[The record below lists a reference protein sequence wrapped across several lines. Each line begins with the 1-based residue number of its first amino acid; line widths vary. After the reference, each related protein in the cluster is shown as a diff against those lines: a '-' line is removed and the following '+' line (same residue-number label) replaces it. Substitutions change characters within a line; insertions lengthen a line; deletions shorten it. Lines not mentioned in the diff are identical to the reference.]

1 MDKGG
6 TAMKRWKKMMA
17 FCFAFLM
24 AFVMFGSSVEA
35 ANGPNEQDWSSA
47 YIVIDDGSANPKQL
61 YNANKSV
68 TISTVK
74 NIRYDKK
81 TNTLTLNGYQEA
93 EKRIVANEMGDD
105 FKVKVVGNN
114 QIQGIAVWG
123 YSYGGSLTLE
133 GNGSLEINK
142 NRVQGEPIFL
152 MAEEANAQFKVK
164 QGVTLKVYRDNK
176 FPSSIVVSYSAV
188 AKDGIVFEGNDTLNQ
203 KVQKTSQKE
212 AKRMTAAV
220 YELAEFIPCT
230 PKDDSVTGIYG
241 ALRQAGSSDDEPYYN
256 IYKIQEVFPEI
267 WLASMQDE
275 NGNYFW
281 SSNFTINTNAQKIK
295 AYTTSVT
302 SYSLMMLNKKTSSGT
317 VSDYVADFDYDQQ
330 KNEEVCSIYK
340 IKKKDNKNYAIP
352 VEGEQNQ
359 PMSILDKYEIVPTGR
374 MFYNYNFSG
383 DILYSGNGQNAKPN
397 IDTNDNTNPD
407 ASKNS
412 TSNIRLVS
420 SVHLSA
426 ISKKIAAGKK
436 LTLKATVLPNNASNK
451 KLIWKSSNPK
461 VATVTQSGIV
471 TLKKKTG
478 GKKVTITATAKDG
491 SKKYASWKIT
501 SMKGIVKKVK
511 ITGNKPVKAGKKLKL
526 KAKVTA
532 TKKANTKLLWTS
544 ANTKYATVNAK
555 GIVTTKKAAK
565 RKTVKITA
573 MATDGSGK
581 KHTVKIKIK

>member
-1 MDKGG
+1 M
-6 TAMKRWKKMMA
+6 MRSWKKILA
-17 FCFAFLM
+17 ICFAFLM
-24 AFVMFGSSVEA
+24 SFVMFGSLVKA
-35 ANGPNEQDWSSA
+35 ANGPNEQDRSCA
-47 YIVIDDGSANPKQL
+47 YIVIDDGSGNPKHL
-61 YNANKSV
+61 YNADKSV

-74 NIRYDKK
+74 NISYDKK

-133 GNGSLEINK
+133 GNGTLEINK
-142 NRVQGEPIFL
+142 NRVQGEPISL

-164 QGVTLKVYRDNK
+164 QGVTLRVYRDKK
-176 FPSSIVVSYSAV
+176 FFSSIVVSYSSA
-188 AKDGIVFEGNDTLNQ
+188 AKDGIIFEGNDTLNQ
-203 KVQKTSQKE
+203 KVQKTHEKE

-220 YELAEFIPCT
+220 YELTDFIPCT
-230 PKDDSVTGIYG
+230 PKDDSVAGIYG
-241 ALRQAGSSDDEPYYN
+241 ALRQAGSSDVEPYYD
-256 IYKIQEVFPEI
+256 IYKIQEVFPGI
-267 WLASMQDE
+267 WIASMQDE
-275 NGNYFW
+275 AGNYFW
-281 SSNFTINTNAQKIK
+281 SSDFNINTNGQKRK
-295 AYTTSVT
+295 AYTTHLT

-317 VSDYVADFDYDQQ
+317 VPDYVAGFDYDPQ

-340 IKKKDNKNYAIP
+340 IRKKDNKNYAIP

-359 PMSILDKYEIVPTGR
+359 PMSILDKYEKVPTGR
-374 MFYNYNFSG
+374 IFYNYNFDG
-383 DILYSGNGQNAKPN
+383 DILYSGSSQNTK
-397 IDTNDNTNPD
+397 
-407 ASKNS
+407 
-412 TSNIRLVS
+412 NIRLVS
-420 SVHLSA
+420 SIHLSA

-461 VATVTQSGIV
+461 VATVTQNGIV

-526 KAKVTA
+526 KAKITA

-544 ANTKYATVNAK
+544 GNAKYATVNAK

>member
-17 FCFAFLM
+17 FCLTFIM
-24 AFVMFGSSVEA
+24 AFAMAGISVSA
-35 ANGPNEQDWSSA
+35 ANGPNDQETSMA
-47 YIVIDDGSANPKQL
+47 FLVIDDGSANPKQL
-61 YNANKSV
+61 YNADKSV

-74 NIRYDKK
+74 NISYDKK

-114 QIQGIAVWG
+114 QIQGIVVWG

-176 FPSSIVVSYSAV
+176 FPSSIVVSYSAA

-212 AKRMTAAV
+212 AKKMTAAV
-220 YELAEFIPCT
+220 YDELADFIPCT

-256 IYKIQEVFPEI
+256 IYKIQEVFSGI
-267 WLASMQDE
+267 WIASMQDE
-275 NGNYFW
+275 AGKYFW
-281 SSNFTINTNAQKIK
+281 SSEFNINTNAQKIK
-295 AYTTSVT
+295 AYTTHFT

-317 VSDYVADFDYDQQ
+317 EPDYVACFDYDQQ

-340 IKKKDNKNYAIP
+340 IRKKDNKNYAIP

-359 PMSILDKYEIVPTGR
+359 PMSILDKYETVSTGR
-374 MFYNYNFSG
+374 IFYNYNFGG
-383 DILYSGNGQNAKPN
+383 DILYSGSSQNTKPN
-397 IDTNDNTNPD
+397 TDTNGNR
-407 ASKNS
+407 
-412 TSNIRLVS
+412 RLVT
-420 SVHLSA
+420 SVRLFG

-451 KLIWKSSNPK
+451 KLNWKSSNPK

-511 ITGNKPVKAGKKLKL
+511 ITGSKPIKAGKKLKL

-544 ANTKYATVNAK
+544 GNAKYATVNAK
-555 GIVTTKKAAK
+555 GIVTTKKSAK
-565 RKTVKITA
+565 GKTVKITA

>member
-1 MDKGG
+1 M
-6 TAMKRWKKMMA
+6 MRRWKKIMA
-17 FCFAFLM
+17 LCFALLM
-24 AFVMFGSSVEA
+24 SFVMLGSSVEA
-35 ANGPNEQDWSSA
+35 ANGPNEQDWSRA
-47 YIVIDDGSANPKQL
+47 YIMIDDGSANPKQL

-74 NIRYDKK
+74 NISYDKK

-93 EKRIVANEMGDD
+93 EKKIVANEMGDD

-123 YSYGGSLTLE
+123 YFYGGSLTLE

-176 FPSSIVVSYSAV
+176 YPSSIVVSYSAA

-203 KVQKTSQKE
+203 KVQKTPEKE

-220 YELAEFIPCT
+220 YELADFIPCT

-256 IYKIQEVFPEI
+256 IYKIQEVFSGI
-267 WLASMQDE
+267 WIASMQDE
-275 NGNYFW
+275 AGKYFW
-281 SSNFTINTNAQKIK
+281 SSEFNINTNAQKIK
-295 AYTTSVT
+295 AYTTHFT
-302 SYSLMMLNKKTSSGT
+302 SYSLMMLNKKTSSGI
-317 VSDYVADFDYDQQ
+317 VPDYVACFDYDQQ

-340 IKKKDNKNYAIP
+340 IRKKDNKNYAIP

-359 PMSILDKYEIVPTGR
+359 PMSILDKYETVSTGR
-374 MFYNYNFSG
+374 IFYNYNFGG
-383 DILYSGNGQNAKPN
+383 DILYSGSSQNTKPN
-397 IDTNDNTNPD
+397 IDTNDNTKPD

-412 TSNIRLVS
+412 TGNIKSVS
-420 SVHLSA
+420 SIRLSA

-451 KLIWKSSNPK
+451 KIIWKSSNPK

-478 GKKVTITATAKDG
+478 GKKVTITATATDG
-491 SKKYASWKIT
+491 ISKYASWKIT

-511 ITGNKPVKAGKKLKL
+511 ITGSKPVKAGKKLKL

-544 ANTKYATVNAK
+544 SNTKYATVNAK
-555 GIVTTKKAAK
+555 GIVTTKKSAK
-565 RKTVKITA
+565 GKTVKITA

>member
-1 MDKGG
+1 
-6 TAMKRWKKMMA
+6 
-17 FCFAFLM
+17 
-24 AFVMFGSSVEA
+24 
-35 ANGPNEQDWSSA
+35 
-47 YIVIDDGSANPKQL
+47 
-61 YNANKSV
+61 
-68 TISTVK
+68 
-74 NIRYDKK
+74 
-81 TNTLTLNGYQEA
+81 
-93 EKRIVANEMGDD
+93 
-105 FKVKVVGNN
+105 
-114 QIQGIAVWG
+114 
-123 YSYGGSLTLE
+123 
-133 GNGSLEINK
+133 
-142 NRVQGEPIFL
+142 

-220 YELAEFIPCT
+220 YELADFIPCT

-317 VSDYVADFDYDQQ
+317 VSDYVAYFDYDQQ

-340 IKKKDNKNYAIP
+340 IKKKANKNYAIP

-383 DILYSGNGQNAKPN
+383 DILYSGSDQNTKPN
-397 IDTNDNTNPD
+397 IDTNGNR
-407 ASKNS
+407 
-412 TSNIRLVS
+412 RLVS
-420 SVHLSA
+420 SIRLSG

-451 KLIWKSSNPK
+451 SIPEVQQPKSGNGNPK
-461 VATVTQSGIV
+461 WYSQ
-471 TLKKKTG
+471 
-478 GKKVTITATAKDG
+478 
-491 SKKYASWKIT
+491 
-501 SMKGIVKKVK
+501 
-511 ITGNKPVKAGKKLKL
+511 P
-526 KAKVTA
+526 
-532 TKKANTKLLWTS
+532 
-544 ANTKYATVNAK
+544 
-555 GIVTTKKAAK
+555 
-565 RKTVKITA
+565 
-573 MATDGSGK
+573 
-581 KHTVKIKIK
+581 

>member
-24 AFVMFGSSVEA
+24 SFVMFGSSVEA

-74 NIRYDKK
+74 NISYDKK
-81 TNTLTLNGYQEA
+81 TNTLTLSGYQEA
-93 EKRIVANEMGDD
+93 EKKIVANEMGDD

-220 YELAEFIPCT
+220 YELADFIPCT

-267 WLASMQDE
+267 WIASMQDE

-317 VSDYVADFDYDQQ
+317 VSDYVAYFDYDQQ

-340 IKKKDNKNYAIP
+340 IKKKANKNYAIP

-374 MFYNYNFSG
+374 IFYNYNFDG
-383 DILYSGNGQNAKPN
+383 DILYSGSSQNTKPN
-397 IDTNDNTNPD
+397 IDTNDNTNSD
-407 ASKNS
+407 ASKNP

-420 SVHLSA
+420 SIHLSA

-451 KLIWKSSNPK
+451 KLNWKSSNPK

-511 ITGNKPVKAGKKLKL
+511 ITGSKPIKAGKKLKL

-544 ANTKYATVNAK
+544 GNAKYATVNAK
-555 GIVTTKKAAK
+555 GIVTTKKSAK
-565 RKTVKITA
+565 GKTVKITA

>member
-17 FCFAFLM
+17 FCLTFIM
-24 AFVMFGSSVEA
+24 AFAMAGISASA
-35 ANGPNEQDWSSA
+35 ANGPNEQETSMA
-47 YIVIDDGSANPKQL
+47 FLVIDDGSANPKQL

-74 NIRYDKK
+74 NISYDKK

-93 EKRIVANEMGDD
+93 EKKIVANEMGDD

-176 FPSSIVVSYSAV
+176 FPSSIVVSYSAA

-212 AKRMTAAV
+212 AKQMTAAV
-220 YELAEFIPCT
+220 YELADFIPCT

-281 SSNFTINTNAQKIK
+281 SSNFTINTSAQKIK

-317 VSDYVADFDYDQQ
+317 VSDYVAYFDYDQQ

-340 IKKKDNKNYAIP
+340 IRKKDNKNYAIP

-359 PMSILDKYEIVPTGR
+359 PMSILDKYETVSTGR
-374 MFYNYNFSG
+374 IFYNYNFGG
-383 DILYSGNGQNAKPN
+383 DILYSGSSQNTKPN

-407 ASKNS
+407 ASKNL

-420 SVHLSA
+420 SIHLSA

-451 KLIWKSSNPK
+451 KIIWKSSNPK
-461 VATVTQSGIV
+461 VATVTQNGIV

-511 ITGNKPVKAGKKLKL
+511 ITGSKPVKAGKKLKL

-544 ANTKYATVNAK
+544 GNAKYATVNAK
-555 GIVTTKKAAK
+555 GIVTTKKSAK

>member
-17 FCFAFLM
+17 FCLTFIM
-24 AFVMFGSSVEA
+24 AFAMTGISASA
-35 ANGPNEQDWSSA
+35 ANGPNEQEMSMA
-47 YIVIDDGSANPKQL
+47 FLVIDDGSANPKQL

-176 FPSSIVVSYSAV
+176 FPSSIVVSYSAA

-220 YELAEFIPCT
+220 YELADFIPCT
-230 PKDDSVTGIYG
+230 PQDDSVTGIYG

-256 IYKIQEVFPEI
+256 IYKIQEVFSGI
-267 WLASMQDE
+267 WIASMQDE

-317 VSDYVADFDYDQQ
+317 VSDYVAYFDYDQQ

-340 IKKKDNKNYAIP
+340 IRKKDNKNYAIP

-359 PMSILDKYEIVPTGR
+359 PMSILDKYETVSTGR
-374 MFYNYNFSG
+374 IFYNYNFGG
-383 DILYSGNGQNAKPN
+383 DILYSGSSQNTKPN
-397 IDTNDNTNPD
+397 IDTNDNTKPD

-412 TSNIRLVS
+412 TGNIKSVS
-420 SVHLSA
+420 SIRLSA

-451 KLIWKSSNPK
+451 KIIWKSSNPK

-478 GKKVTITATAKDG
+478 GKKVTITATAADG
-491 SKKYASWKIT
+491 SSKYASWKIT

-511 ITGNKPVKAGKKLKL
+511 ITGSKPVKAGKKLKL

-544 ANTKYATVNAK
+544 SNTKYATVNAK
-555 GIVTTKKAAK
+555 GIVTTKKSAK
-565 RKTVKITA
+565 GKTVKITA

>member
-74 NIRYDKK
+74 NISYDKK

-176 FPSSIVVSYSAV
+176 FPSSIVVSYSAA

-220 YELAEFIPCT
+220 YELADFIPCT

-317 VSDYVADFDYDQQ
+317 VSDYVAYFDYDQQ

-340 IKKKDNKNYAIP
+340 IKKKANKNYAIP

-383 DILYSGNGQNAKPN
+383 DILYSGNGQNTKPN
-397 IDTNDNTNPD
+397 IDTNGNR
-407 ASKNS
+407 
-412 TSNIRLVS
+412 RLVS
-420 SVHLSA
+420 SIRLSG

-451 KLIWKSSNPK
+451 KLIWKSSNSK

-511 ITGNKPVKAGKKLKL
+511 ITGSKPVKAGKKLKL

-555 GIVTTKKAAK
+555 GIVTTKKSAK
-565 RKTVKITA
+565 GKTVKITA

-581 KHTVKIKIK
+581 KDTVKIKIK

>member
-17 FCFAFLM
+17 FCLTFIM
-24 AFVMFGSSVEA
+24 AFAMAGISASA

-47 YIVIDDGSANPKQL
+47 YIVIDDGSVNPKQL
-61 YNANKSV
+61 YNADKSV

-74 NIRYDKK
+74 NISYDKK

-93 EKRIVANEMGDD
+93 EKKIVANEMGDD

-188 AKDGIVFEGNDTLNQ
+188 AKDGIVFEENDTLNQ

-220 YELAEFIPCT
+220 YELADFIPCT

-281 SSNFTINTNAQKIK
+281 SDNFTINTNAQKIK

-302 SYSLMMLNKKTSSGT
+302 SYSLM
-317 VSDYVADFDYDQQ
+317 
-330 KNEEVCSIYK
+330 I
-340 IKKKDNKNYAIP
+340 
-352 VEGEQNQ
+352 QNMPQ
-359 PMSILDKYEIVPTGR
+359 
-374 MFYNYNFSG
+374 
-383 DILYSGNGQNAKPN
+383 
-397 IDTNDNTNPD
+397 
-407 ASKNS
+407 
-412 TSNIRLVS
+412 
-420 SVHLSA
+420 
-426 ISKKIAAGKK
+426 
-436 LTLKATVLPNNASNK
+436 
-451 KLIWKSSNPK
+451 
-461 VATVTQSGIV
+461 
-471 TLKKKTG
+471 
-478 GKKVTITATAKDG
+478 
-491 SKKYASWKIT
+491 
-501 SMKGIVKKVK
+501 
-511 ITGNKPVKAGKKLKL
+511 
-526 KAKVTA
+526 
-532 TKKANTKLLWTS
+532 
-544 ANTKYATVNAK
+544 
-555 GIVTTKKAAK
+555 
-565 RKTVKITA
+565 
-573 MATDGSGK
+573 
-581 KHTVKIKIK
+581 

>member
-24 AFVMFGSSVEA
+24 SFVMFGSSVEA

-74 NIRYDKK
+74 NISYDKK

-93 EKRIVANEMGDD
+93 EKKIVANEMGDD

-176 FPSSIVVSYSAV
+176 FPSSIVVSYSAA

-203 KVQKTSQKE
+203 KVQKTPQKE
-212 AKRMTAAV
+212 AKQMTAAV
-220 YELAEFIPCT
+220 YELADFIPCT
-230 PKDDSVTGIYG
+230 PEDDSVTGIYG

-317 VSDYVADFDYDQQ
+317 VPDYVARFDYDQQ
-330 KNEEVCSIYK
+330 KDEEVCSIYK
-340 IKKKDNKNYAIP
+340 IRKKDNKNYAIP

-359 PMSILDKYEIVPTGR
+359 PMSILDKYETVSTGR
-374 MFYNYNFSG
+374 IFYNYNFGG
-383 DILYSGNGQNAKPN
+383 DILYSGSSQNTKPN
-397 IDTNDNTNPD
+397 IDTNDNTNSD

-420 SVHLSA
+420 SIHLSA

-461 VATVTQSGIV
+461 VATVTQNGIV

-511 ITGNKPVKAGKKLKL
+511 ITGSKPIKAGKKLKL

-544 ANTKYATVNAK
+544 GNAKYATVNAK
-555 GIVTTKKAAK
+555 GIVTTKKSAK
-565 RKTVKITA
+565 GKTVKITA

>member
-17 FCFAFLM
+17 FCLTFIM
-24 AFVMFGSSVEA
+24 AFAMTGISVSA
-35 ANGPNEQDWSSA
+35 ANGPNEQEMSMA
-47 YIVIDDGSANPKQL
+47 FLVIDDGSANPKQL

-74 NIRYDKK
+74 NISYDKK

-93 EKRIVANEMGDD
+93 EKKIVANEMGDD

-142 NRVQGEPIFL
+142 NRVQGEPISL

-176 FPSSIVVSYSAV
+176 FPSSIVVSYSAA

-212 AKRMTAAV
+212 AKQMTAAV
-220 YELAEFIPCT
+220 YELADFIPCT
-230 PKDDSVTGIYG
+230 LQDDSVTGIYG

-256 IYKIQEVFPEI
+256 IYKIQEVFSGI
-267 WLASMQDE
+267 WIASMQDE

-317 VSDYVADFDYDQQ
+317 VSDYVAYFDYDQQ

-340 IKKKDNKNYAIP
+340 IRKKDNKNYAIP

-359 PMSILDKYEIVPTGR
+359 PMSILDKYETVSTGR
-374 MFYNYNFSG
+374 IFYNYNFGG
-383 DILYSGNGQNAKPN
+383 DILYSGSSQNTKPN
-397 IDTNDNTNPD
+397 TDTNGNR
-407 ASKNS
+407 
-412 TSNIRLVS
+412 RLVT
-420 SVHLSA
+420 SVRLFG

-478 GKKVTITATAKDG
+478 GKKVTITATATDG
-491 SKKYASWKIT
+491 SSKYASWKIT

-511 ITGNKPVKAGKKLKL
+511 ITGSKPVKAGKKLKL

-544 ANTKYATVNAK
+544 SNTKYATVNAK
-555 GIVTTKKAAK
+555 GIVTTKKTAK
-565 RKTVKITA
+565 GKTVKITA
-573 MATDGSGK
+573 MAIDGSGK

>member
-47 YIVIDDGSANPKQL
+47 YIVINDGSANLKQL

-74 NIRYDKK
+74 NISYDKK

-93 EKRIVANEMGDD
+93 ENKIVANEMGDD

-142 NRVQGEPIFL
+142 NRVQGEPISL

-164 QGVTLKVYRDNK
+164 QGVTLRVYRDNK
-176 FPSSIVVSYSAV
+176 YPSSVVVSYSAA
-188 AKDGIVFEGNDTLNQ
+188 AKDGIVFEGNDTLNK
-203 KVQKTSQKE
+203 KVQKTPEKE
-212 AKRMTAAV
+212 AKLMTAAV
-220 YELAEFIPCT
+220 YELTDFIPCT
-230 PKDDSVTGIYG
+230 PKGDSVTGKYG

-340 IKKKDNKNYAIP
+340 IKKKANKNYAIP

-359 PMSILDKYEIVPTGR
+359 PMSILDKYEIVPTVR
-374 MFYNYNFSG
+374 IFYNYNFSG
-383 DILYSGNGQNAKPN
+383 DILYSGNGQNTKPN
-397 IDTNDNTNPD
+397 IDTN
-407 ASKNS
+407 
-412 TSNIRLVS
+412 SNRRLVS
-420 SVHLSA
+420 SIRLSG

-451 KLIWKSSNPK
+451 KLIWKSSNSK

-532 TKKANTKLLWTS
+532 TKKANTKILWTS

>member
-1 MDKGG
+1 M
-6 TAMKRWKKMMA
+6 MRRWKKIMA
-17 FCFAFLM
+17 LCFAFLM
-24 AFVMFGSSVEA
+24 SFVMLGSSVEA

-74 NIRYDKK
+74 NISYDKK

-93 EKRIVANEMGDD
+93 EKKIVANEMGDD

-176 FPSSIVVSYSAV
+176 FPSSIVVSYSAA

-203 KVQKTSQKE
+203 KVQKTPQKE

-220 YELAEFIPCT
+220 YELADFIPCT

-317 VSDYVADFDYDQQ
+317 VSDYVAYFDYDQQ

-340 IKKKDNKNYAIP
+340 IKKKANKNYAIP

-374 MFYNYNFSG
+374 MFYNYNFGG
-383 DILYSGNGQNAKPN
+383 DILYSGSSQNTKPN
-397 IDTNDNTNPD
+397 IDTNDNTNSD

-420 SVHLSA
+420 SIHLSA

-461 VATVTQSGIV
+461 VATVTQNGIV

-526 KAKVTA
+526 KAKITA

-555 GIVTTKKAAK
+555 GIVTTKKSAK
-565 RKTVKITA
+565 GKTVKITA

>member
-1 MDKGG
+1 M
-6 TAMKRWKKMMA
+6 MRRWKKIMA
-17 FCFAFLM
+17 LCFAFLM
-24 AFVMFGSSVEA
+24 SFVMLGSSVEA

-47 YIVIDDGSANPKQL
+47 YIVIDDGSVNLKQL
-61 YNANKSV
+61 YNADKSV

-74 NIRYDKK
+74 NISYDKK

-176 FPSSIVVSYSAV
+176 FSSSIVVSYSAA

-203 KVQKTSQKE
+203 KVQKTPQKE
-212 AKRMTAAV
+212 AKQMTAAV
-220 YELAEFIPCT
+220 YELADFIPCT

-317 VSDYVADFDYDQQ
+317 VPDYVARFDYDQQ

-359 PMSILDKYEIVPTGR
+359 PMSILDKYEIVSTGR
-374 MFYNYNFSG
+374 IFYNYNFSG
-383 DILYSGNGQNAKPN
+383 DILYSGNGQNTKLN
-397 IDTNDNTNPD
+397 IDTN
-407 ASKNS
+407 
-412 TSNIRLVS
+412 SNRRLVS
-420 SVHLSA
+420 SIRLSG

-451 KLIWKSSNPK
+451 KLNWKSSNPK

-511 ITGNKPVKAGKKLKL
+511 ITGSKPINAGKKLKL
-526 KAKVTA
+526 KAKVIA

-544 ANTKYATVNAK
+544 GNAKYATVNAK

>member
-24 AFVMFGSSVEA
+24 SFVMFGSSVEA

-68 TISTVK
+68 TISTSK
-74 NIRYDKK
+74 NISYDKK

-93 EKRIVANEMGDD
+93 EKKIVANEMGDD
-105 FKVKVVGNN
+105 FKIKVVGNN

-176 FPSSIVVSYSAV
+176 FPSSIVVSYSAA

-203 KVQKTSQKE
+203 KVQKTPQKE
-212 AKRMTAAV
+212 AKQMTAAV
-220 YELAEFIPCT
+220 YELADFIPCT

-267 WLASMQDE
+267 WIASMQDE
-275 NGNYFW
+275 AGNYFW
-281 SSNFTINTNAQKIK
+281 SSNFNINTNAQKIK
-295 AYTTSVT
+295 AYTTHVT

-317 VSDYVADFDYDQQ
+317 VSDYVAYFDYDQQ

-340 IKKKDNKNYAIP
+340 IKKKANKNYAIP

-383 DILYSGNGQNAKPN
+383 DILYSGNGQNTTPN
-397 IDTNDNTNPD
+397 IDTNDNTNSD
-407 ASKNS
+407 ASKNP

-420 SVHLSA
+420 SIHLSA

-436 LTLKATVLPNNASNK
+436 LTLKATVLPNNAFNK

-461 VATVTQSGIV
+461 VATVTQNGIV

-511 ITGNKPVKAGKKLKL
+511 ITGNKSVKAGKKLKL
-526 KAKVTA
+526 KAKITA

-555 GIVTTKKAAK
+555 GIVTTKKSAK
-565 RKTVKITA
+565 GKTVKITA

>member
-6 TAMKRWKKMMA
+6 TAMKRWKKIMA

-24 AFVMFGSSVEA
+24 SFVMFGSSVEA

-47 YIVIDDGSANPKQL
+47 YIVIDDGSANPKHL

-74 NIRYDKK
+74 NISYDKK

-93 EKRIVANEMGDD
+93 EKKIVANEMGDD

-133 GNGSLEINK
+133 GNGTLEINK

-176 FPSSIVVSYSAV
+176 FPSSIVVSYSAA

-212 AKRMTAAV
+212 AKQMTAAV
-220 YELAEFIPCT
+220 YELADFIPCT

-256 IYKIQEVFPEI
+256 IYKIQEVFSGI
-267 WLASMQDE
+267 WIASMQDE
-275 NGNYFW
+275 AGNYFW
-281 SSNFTINTNAQKIK
+281 SSDFNINTNAQKIK
-295 AYTTSVT
+295 AYTTSFT
-302 SYSLMMLNKKTSSGT
+302 SSSLMMLNKKTSSGT
-317 VSDYVADFDYDQQ
+317 VPDYVACFDYDQQ

-340 IKKKDNKNYAIP
+340 IRKKDNKNYAIP

-359 PMSILDKYEIVPTGR
+359 PMSILDKYETVSTGR
-374 MFYNYNFSG
+374 IFYNYNFGG
-383 DILYSGNGQNAKPN
+383 DILYSGSSQNTKPN
-397 IDTNDNTNPD
+397 TDTNGNR
-407 ASKNS
+407 
-412 TSNIRLVS
+412 RLVT
-420 SVHLSA
+420 SVRLFG

-478 GKKVTITATAKDG
+478 GKKVTITATATDG
-491 SKKYASWKIT
+491 SSKYASWKIT

-511 ITGNKPVKAGKKLKL
+511 ITGSKPVKAGKKLKL
-526 KAKVTA
+526 KAKVIA

-544 ANTKYATVNAK
+544 SNTKYATVNAK
-555 GIVTTKKAAK
+555 GIVTTKKSAK
-565 RKTVKITA
+565 GKTVKITA

>member
-1 MDKGG
+1 M
-6 TAMKRWKKMMA
+6 MRRWKKIMA
-17 FCFAFLM
+17 LCFAFLM
-24 AFVMFGSSVEA
+24 SFVMLGSSVEA

-74 NIRYDKK
+74 NISYDKK

-93 EKRIVANEMGDD
+93 ENKIVANEMGDD

-142 NRVQGEPIFL
+142 NRVQGEPISL
-152 MAEEANAQFKVK
+152 MAEAANAQFKVK

-176 FPSSIVVSYSAV
+176 FSSSIVVSYSAA

-212 AKRMTAAV
+212 AERMTAAV
-220 YELAEFIPCT
+220 YELADFIPCT

-317 VSDYVADFDYDQQ
+317 VPDYVARFDYDQQ

-359 PMSILDKYEIVPTGR
+359 PMSILDKYEIVSTGR
-374 MFYNYNFSG
+374 IFYNYNFSG
-383 DILYSGNGQNAKPN
+383 DILYSGNGQNTKLN
-397 IDTNDNTNPD
+397 IDTN
-407 ASKNS
+407 
-412 TSNIRLVS
+412 SNRRLVS
-420 SVHLSA
+420 SIRLSG

-451 KLIWKSSNPK
+451 KLNWKSSNPK

-511 ITGNKPVKAGKKLKL
+511 ITGSKPIKAGKKLKL
-526 KAKVTA
+526 KAKVIA

-544 ANTKYATVNAK
+544 GNAKYATVNAK

>member
-1 MDKGG
+1 MLKIFFEKMLQKNL
-6 TAMKRWKKMMA
+6 TFSWKKIMA
-17 FCFAFLM
+17 LCFAFLM
-24 AFVMFGSSVEA
+24 AFAMAGISASA
-35 ANGPNEQDWSSA
+35 ANGPNEQETSMA
-47 YIVIDDGSANPKQL
+47 FLVIDDGSANPKQL

-74 NIRYDKK
+74 NISYDKK

-93 EKRIVANEMGDD
+93 EKKIVANEMGDD

-142 NRVQGEPIFL
+142 NRVQGEPISL

-188 AKDGIVFEGNDTLNQ
+188 AKDGIVFEENDTLNQ

-212 AKRMTAAV
+212 AKQMTAAV
-220 YELAEFIPCT
+220 YELADFIPCT

-241 ALRQAGSSDDEPYYN
+241 ALRQAGSSDDEPYYD
-256 IYKIQEVFPEI
+256 IYKIQEVFPGI
-267 WLASMQDE
+267 GIASMQDE
-275 NGNYFW
+275 AGNYFW
-281 SSNFTINTNAQKIK
+281 SSDFNINTNGQKRK
-295 AYTTSVT
+295 AYTTHVT

-317 VSDYVADFDYDQQ
+317 VSDYVAYFDYDQQ

-340 IKKKDNKNYAIP
+340 IRKKDNKNYAIP

-383 DILYSGNGQNAKPN
+383 DILYSGSDQNTKPN
-397 IDTNDNTNPD
+397 IDTNGNR
-407 ASKNS
+407 
-412 TSNIRLVS
+412 RLVS
-420 SVHLSA
+420 SIRLSG

-526 KAKVTA
+526 KAKITA

-544 ANTKYATVNAK
+544 GNAKYATVNAK
-555 GIVTTKKAAK
+555 GIVTTKKSAK
-565 RKTVKITA
+565 GKTVKITA

>member
-1 MDKGG
+1 MR
-6 TAMKRWKKMMA
+6 RWKKIMA
-17 FCFAFLM
+17 LCFAFLM
-24 AFVMFGSSVEA
+24 SFVMLGSSVEA

-47 YIVIDDGSANPKQL
+47 YIVLDDGSANPKQL

-74 NIRYDKK
+74 NISYDKK

-93 EKRIVANEMGDD
+93 EKKIVANEMGDD

-123 YSYGGSLTLE
+123 YSYGGSFTLE

-212 AKRMTAAV
+212 AKKMTAAV
-220 YELAEFIPCT
+220 YELADFIPCT

-317 VSDYVADFDYDQQ
+317 VSDYVAYFDYDQQ

-340 IKKKDNKNYAIP
+340 IKKKANKNYAIP

-383 DILYSGNGQNAKPN
+383 DILYSGTGQNTKPD
-397 IDTNDNTNPD
+397 IDINDNTNPD

-412 TSNIRLVS
+412 TSNIKLVS
-420 SVHLSA
+420 SIHLSA

-511 ITGNKPVKAGKKLKL
+511 ITGSKPVKAGKKLKL

-544 ANTKYATVNAK
+544 GNAKYATVNAK

>member
-1 MDKGG
+1 M
-6 TAMKRWKKMMA
+6 MRRWKKIMA
-17 FCFAFLM
+17 LCFAFLM
-24 AFVMFGSSVEA
+24 SFVMLGSSVEA

-74 NIRYDKK
+74 NISYDKK

-93 EKRIVANEMGDD
+93 ENKIVANEMGDD

-142 NRVQGEPIFL
+142 NRVQGEPISL
-152 MAEEANAQFKVK
+152 MAEAANAQFKVK
-164 QGVTLKVYRDNK
+164 QGVTLRVYRDNK
-176 FPSSIVVSYSAV
+176 YPSSVVVSYSAA

-212 AKRMTAAV
+212 AERMTAAV
-220 YELAEFIPCT
+220 YELADFIPCT
-230 PKDDSVTGIYG
+230 PEDDSVTGIYG
-241 ALRQAGSSDDEPYYN
+241 ALRQAGGSDDEPYYN
-256 IYKIQEVFPEI
+256 IYKIQEVFPGI
-267 WLASMQDE
+267 GIASMQDE
-275 NGNYFW
+275 AGNYFW
-281 SSNFTINTNAQKIK
+281 SSDFNINTNGQKRK
-295 AYTTSVT
+295 AYTTHVT
-302 SYSLMMLNKKTSSGT
+302 SSSLMMLNKKTSSGT
-317 VSDYVADFDYDQQ
+317 VSDYVAYFDYDQQ

-340 IKKKDNKNYAIP
+340 IRKKDNKNYAIP

-359 PMSILDKYEIVPTGR
+359 PMSILDKYETVSTGR
-374 MFYNYNFSG
+374 IFYNYNFGG
-383 DILYSGNGQNAKPN
+383 DILYSGSSQNTKPN
-397 IDTNDNTNPD
+397 IDTN
-407 ASKNS
+407 
-412 TSNIRLVS
+412 SNRRLVS
-420 SVHLSA
+420 SIRLSG

-511 ITGNKPVKAGKKLKL
+511 ITGNKPVKTGKKLKL

>member
-1 MDKGG
+1 M
-6 TAMKRWKKMMA
+6 MRSWKKILA
-17 FCFAFLM
+17 ICFAFLM
-24 AFVMFGSSVEA
+24 SFVMFGSLVEA
-35 ANGPNEQDWSSA
+35 ANGPNEQNRSCA
-47 YIVIDDGSANPKQL
+47 YIVIDDGSGNPKHL
-61 YNANKSV
+61 YNADKSV

-74 NIRYDKK
+74 NISYDKK

-93 EKRIVANEMGDD
+93 EKRIMANEMGDD

-133 GNGSLEINK
+133 GNGTLEINK
-142 NRVQGEPIFL
+142 NRVQGEPISL

-164 QGVTLKVYRDNK
+164 QGVTLRVYRDK
-176 FPSSIVVSYSAV
+176 KYLSSIVVSYSSA
-188 AKDGIVFEGNDTLNQ
+188 AKDGIIFEGNNTLNQ
-203 KVQKTSQKE
+203 KVQKTPKKE

-220 YELAEFIPCT
+220 YELTDFIPCT
-230 PKDDSVTGIYG
+230 PKDDSVAGIYG
-241 ALRQAGSSDDEPYYN
+241 ALRQAGSSDVEPYYN
-256 IYKIQEVFPEI
+256 IYKIQEVFPGI
-267 WLASMQDE
+267 WIASMQDE
-275 NGNYFW
+275 AGNYFW
-281 SSNFTINTNAQKIK
+281 SSDFNINTNGQKRK
-295 AYTTSVT
+295 AYTTHLT

-317 VSDYVADFDYDQQ
+317 VPDYVANFDYDQQ
-330 KNEEVCSIYK
+330 KNEDVCSIYK
-340 IKKKDNKNYAIP
+340 IRKKDNKNYAIP

-359 PMSILDKYEIVPTGR
+359 PMSILDKYEKVPTGR
-374 MFYNYNFSG
+374 IFYNYNFDG
-383 DILYSGNGQNAKPN
+383 DILYSGSSQNTK
-397 IDTNDNTNPD
+397 
-407 ASKNS
+407 
-412 TSNIRLVS
+412 NIRLVS
-420 SVHLSA
+420 SIHLSA

-461 VATVTQSGIV
+461 VATVTQNGIV

-526 KAKVTA
+526 KAKITA

>member
-6 TAMKRWKKMMA
+6 TVMKRWKKMMA

-74 NIRYDKK
+74 NISYDKK

-93 EKRIVANEMGDD
+93 EKKIVANEMGDD

-176 FPSSIVVSYSAV
+176 FPSSIVVSYSAA

-212 AKRMTAAV
+212 AKQMTAAV
-220 YELAEFIPCT
+220 YELADFIPCT

-267 WLASMQDE
+267 WLASTQDE
-275 NGNYFW
+275 AGNYFW
-281 SSNFTINTNAQKIK
+281 SSDFNINTNAQKIK
-295 AYTTSVT
+295 AYTTSFT
-302 SYSLMMLNKKTSSGT
+302 SSSLMMLNKKTSSGT
-317 VSDYVADFDYDQQ
+317 VPDYVACFDYDQQ

-340 IKKKDNKNYAIP
+340 IRKKDNKNYAIP

-359 PMSILDKYEIVPTGR
+359 PMSILDKYETVSTGR
-374 MFYNYNFSG
+374 IFYNYNFGG
-383 DILYSGNGQNAKPN
+383 DILYSGSSQNTKPN
-397 IDTNDNTNPD
+397 TDTNGNR
-407 ASKNS
+407 
-412 TSNIRLVS
+412 RLVT
-420 SVHLSA
+420 SVRLFG

-461 VATVTQSGIV
+461 VATVTQNGIV

-478 GKKVTITATAKDG
+478 GKKVTITATATDG
-491 SKKYASWKIT
+491 SSKYASWKIT

-511 ITGNKPVKAGKKLKL
+511 ITGSKPVKAGKKLKL

-544 ANTKYATVNAK
+544 SNTKYATVNAK
-555 GIVTTKKAAK
+555 GIVTTKKSAK
-565 RKTVKITA
+565 GKTVKITA

>member
-1 MDKGG
+1 M
-6 TAMKRWKKMMA
+6 MRRWKKIMA
-17 FCFAFLM
+17 LCFAFLM
-24 AFVMFGSSVEA
+24 SFVMLGSSVEA

-74 NIRYDKK
+74 NISYDKK

-93 EKRIVANEMGDD
+93 EKKIVANEMGDD

-133 GNGSLEINK
+133 ENGSLEINK

-220 YELAEFIPCT
+220 YELADFIPCT

-317 VSDYVADFDYDQQ
+317 VSDYVAYFDYDQQ

-383 DILYSGNGQNAKPN
+383 DILYSGNGQNTTPN
-397 IDTNDNTNPD
+397 IDTNDNTNSD
-407 ASKNS
+407 ASKNP

-420 SVHLSA
+420 SIHLSA

-461 VATVTQSGIV
+461 VATVTQNGIV

-511 ITGNKPVKAGKKLKL
+511 ITGNKSVKAGKKLKL
-526 KAKVTA
+526 KVKITA

-555 GIVTTKKAAK
+555 GIVTTKKSAK
-565 RKTVKITA
+565 GKTVKITA

>member
-1 MDKGG
+1 
-6 TAMKRWKKMMA
+6 
-17 FCFAFLM
+17 
-24 AFVMFGSSVEA
+24 
-35 ANGPNEQDWSSA
+35 
-47 YIVIDDGSANPKQL
+47 
-61 YNANKSV
+61 
-68 TISTVK
+68 
-74 NIRYDKK
+74 
-81 TNTLTLNGYQEA
+81 
-93 EKRIVANEMGDD
+93 
-105 FKVKVVGNN
+105 
-114 QIQGIAVWG
+114 
-123 YSYGGSLTLE
+123 
-133 GNGSLEINK
+133 
-142 NRVQGEPIFL
+142 

-220 YELAEFIPCT
+220 YELADFIPCT

-317 VSDYVADFDYDQQ
+317 VSDYVAYFDYDQQ

-383 DILYSGNGQNAKPN
+383 DILYSGGSQNTKPN
-397 IDTNDNTNPD
+397 IDTN
-407 ASKNS
+407 
-412 TSNIRLVS
+412 SNRRLVS
-420 SVHLSA
+420 SIRLSG
-426 ISKKIAAGKK
+426 ISQKIAAGKK

-511 ITGNKPVKAGKKLKL
+511 ITGSKPIKAGKKLKL

-544 ANTKYATVNAK
+544 GNAKYATVNAK
-555 GIVTTKKAAK
+555 GIVTTKKSAK
-565 RKTVKITA
+565 GKTVKITA

>member
-24 AFVMFGSSVEA
+24 SFVMFGSSVEA

-74 NIRYDKK
+74 NISYDKK

-93 EKRIVANEMGDD
+93 EKKIVANEMGDD

-176 FPSSIVVSYSAV
+176 FPSSIVVSYSAA
-188 AKDGIVFEGNDTLNQ
+188 AKDSIVFEENDTLNQ
-203 KVQKTSQKE
+203 KVQKTPQKE
-212 AKRMTAAV
+212 AKQMTAAV
-220 YELAEFIPCT
+220 YELADFIPCT

-317 VSDYVADFDYDQQ
+317 VPDYVASFDYDQQ

-340 IKKKDNKNYAIP
+340 IRKKDNKNYAIP

-359 PMSILDKYEIVPTGR
+359 PMSILDKYEIVSTGR
-374 MFYNYNFSG
+374 IFYNYNFSG
-383 DILYSGNGQNAKPN
+383 DILYSGNGQNTKPN
-397 IDTNDNTNPD
+397 IDTN
-407 ASKNS
+407 
-412 TSNIRLVS
+412 SNRRLVS
-420 SVHLSA
+420 SIRLSG

-436 LTLKATVLPNNASNK
+436 LTLKATILPNNASNK

-491 SKKYASWKIT
+491 SKKYASCKIT

-511 ITGNKPVKAGKKLKL
+511 ITGSKPIKAGKKLKL

-544 ANTKYATVNAK
+544 GNAKYATVNAK
-555 GIVTTKKAAK
+555 GIVTTKKSAK
-565 RKTVKITA
+565 GKTVKITA
-573 MATDGSGK
+573 MAIDGSGK

>member
-1 MDKGG
+1 M
-6 TAMKRWKKMMA
+6 
-17 FCFAFLM
+17 
-24 AFVMFGSSVEA
+24 
-35 ANGPNEQDWSSA
+35 
-47 YIVIDDGSANPKQL
+47 IDDGSANPKQL

-68 TISTVK
+68 TISTVR
-74 NIRYDKK
+74 NISYDKK

-93 EKRIVANEMGDD
+93 EKKIVANEMGDD

-142 NRVQGEPIFL
+142 NRVQGEPISL

-176 FPSSIVVSYSAV
+176 FPSSIVVSYSAA

-220 YELAEFIPCT
+220 YELADFIPCT
-230 PKDDSVTGIYG
+230 PKGDSVTGIYG

-317 VSDYVADFDYDQQ
+317 VSDYVAYFDYDQQ

-340 IKKKDNKNYAIP
+340 IKKKANKNYAIP

-383 DILYSGNGQNAKPN
+383 DILYSGSDQNTKPN
-397 IDTNDNTNPD
+397 IDTNGNR
-407 ASKNS
+407 
-412 TSNIRLVS
+412 RLVS
-420 SVHLSA
+420 SIRLSG

-451 KLIWKSSNPK
+451 KLIWKSSNSK

-511 ITGNKPVKAGKKLKL
+511 ITGSKPVKAGKKLKL

-544 ANTKYATVNAK
+544 GNAKYATVNAK
-555 GIVTTKKAAK
+555 GIVTTKKSAK
-565 RKTVKITA
+565 GKTVKIIA

>member
-24 AFVMFGSSVEA
+24 SFVMFGSSVEA

-47 YIVIDDGSANPKQL
+47 YIVIDDGSANPKHL

-74 NIRYDKK
+74 NISYDKK

-123 YSYGGSLTLE
+123 YFYGGSLTLE

-142 NRVQGEPIFL
+142 NRVQGEPISL

-176 FPSSIVVSYSAV
+176 YPSSIVVSYSAA

-203 KVQKTSQKE
+203 KVQKTPEKE

-220 YELAEFIPCT
+220 YELADFIPCT

-241 ALRQAGSSDDEPYYN
+241 ALRQAGSSDDKPSYN
-256 IYKIQEVFPEI
+256 IYKIQEVFSGI
-267 WLASMQDE
+267 WIASMQDE
-275 NGNYFW
+275 AGKYFW
-281 SSNFTINTNAQKIK
+281 SSEFNINTNAQKIK
-295 AYTTSVT
+295 AYTTHFT
-302 SYSLMMLNKKTSSGT
+302 SYSLMMLNKKTSSGI
-317 VSDYVADFDYDQQ
+317 VPDYVACFDYDQQ

-340 IKKKDNKNYAIP
+340 IRKKDNKNYAIP

-359 PMSILDKYEIVPTGR
+359 PMSILDKYETVSTGR
-374 MFYNYNFSG
+374 IFYNYNFGG
-383 DILYSGNGQNAKPN
+383 DILYSGSSQNTKPN
-397 IDTNDNTNPD
+397 IDTNDNTKPD

-412 TSNIRLVS
+412 TGNIKSVS
-420 SVHLSA
+420 SIRLSA

-478 GKKVTITATAKDG
+478 GKKVTITATATDG
-491 SKKYASWKIT
+491 SSKYASWKIT

-511 ITGNKPVKAGKKLKL
+511 ITGSKPVKAGKKLKL

-544 ANTKYATVNAK
+544 SNTKYATVNAK
-555 GIVTTKKAAK
+555 GIVTTKKSAK
-565 RKTVKITA
+565 GKTVKITA

>member
-1 MDKGG
+1 
-6 TAMKRWKKMMA
+6 MKRWKKMMA
-17 FCFAFLM
+17 FCLTFIM
-24 AFVMFGSSVEA
+24 AFAMTGISASA
-35 ANGPNEQDWSSA
+35 ANGPNEQEMSMA
-47 YIVIDDGSANPKQL
+47 FLVIDDGSANPKQL

-74 NIRYDKK
+74 NISYDKK

-93 EKRIVANEMGDD
+93 EKKIVANEMGDD

-176 FPSSIVVSYSAV
+176 FPSSIVVSYSAA

-212 AKRMTAAV
+212 AKQMTAAV
-220 YELAEFIPCT
+220 YELADFIPCT

-267 WLASMQDE
+267 WIASMQDE

-317 VSDYVADFDYDQQ
+317 VSDYVAYFDYDQQ

-340 IKKKDNKNYAIP
+340 IRKKDNKNYAIP

-359 PMSILDKYEIVPTGR
+359 PMSILDKYETVSTGR
-374 MFYNYNFSG
+374 IFYNYNFGG
-383 DILYSGNGQNAKPN
+383 DILYSGSSQNTKPN
-397 IDTNDNTNPD
+397 IDTNDNTKPD

-412 TSNIRLVS
+412 TGNIKSVS
-420 SVHLSA
+420 SIRLSA

-451 KLIWKSSNPK
+451 KIIWKSSNPK

-478 GKKVTITATAKDG
+478 GKKVTITATAVDG
-491 SKKYASWKIT
+491 SSKYASWKIT

-511 ITGNKPVKAGKKLKL
+511 ITGSKPVKAGKKLKL

-544 ANTKYATVNAK
+544 SNTKYATVNAK
-555 GIVTTKKAAK
+555 GIVTTKKSAK
-565 RKTVKITA
+565 GKTVKITA